1 MNNVEPSSSEKRK
14 KKERG
19 KEIDQHKSHLILVK
33 LYLRVC
39 FEDIGLDAEVNR
51 YDSEEDDRKMDK

>member
-14 KKERG
+14 KKERS
-19 KEIDQHKSHLILVK
+19 KEIDQHKSYLILVK